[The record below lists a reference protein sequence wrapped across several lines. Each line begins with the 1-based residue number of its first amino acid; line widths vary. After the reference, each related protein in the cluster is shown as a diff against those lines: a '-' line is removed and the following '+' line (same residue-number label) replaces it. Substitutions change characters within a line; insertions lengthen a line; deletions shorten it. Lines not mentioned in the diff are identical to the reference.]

1 MRTFEDIISQE
12 VEGPVTSFLVIA
24 SYLDESGENMLYLHD
39 PADQSVHISFGL
51 IEFAKIYITK
61 KFTNTFDFDM

>member
-1 MRTFEDIISQE
+1 VSNFEDIISRE

-24 SYLDESGENMLYLHD
+24 SYLDDSGENMLYLHD
-39 PADQSVHISFGL
+39 PEDQPVHISFGL
-51 IEFAKIYITK
+51 LEFARTYIKK